1 MHGHG
6 DRCGVW
12 QQRGVEGSEKV
23 VGSLL
28 EAVMAVPLAAQ
39 QIELA
44 GLCVCG
50 VWAETDY
57 KIGLL
62 RTEDACRYKD
72 E

>member
-50 VWAETDY
+50 VGDHHGNYALA
-57 KIGLL
+57 GLQ
-62 RTEDACRYKD
+62 K
-72 E
+72 